1 MKYRTILVAT
11 AVACGLVAAAPAFA
25 EKKKEPPAPSAD
37 LAGLLVAEFT
47 EADSGTLASASDI
60 GTSAP
65 DGAEVETSVL
75 SAEDADLA
83 AEGLDQAPAA
93 EGLDATSALAACY
106 WAQVRR
112 WGKNLLGMT
121 LWTYYQRI
129 EWCAN
134 ASYITSK
141 TRIRWGEV
149 SMVGWSFKGHTGST
163 TGGGV
168 GYTYFRARTS
178 GHFCLIQYFSCVQNA
193 YPWIDM
199 TVRRNGTFTWSTG
212 G

>member
-1 MKYRTILVAT
+1 MNHGQRTLLVASVAALALAT
-11 AVACGLVAAAPAFA
+11 APSALSKKPPPPPPADDAALLVAVHSEAVGSGSSASEQAAAA
-25 EKKKEPPAPSAD
+25 EPPASAVVEELD
-37 LAGLLVAEFT
+37 TG
-47 EADSGTLASASDI
+47 ADTADALLAS
-60 GTSAP
+60 
-65 DGAEVETSVL
+65 
-75 SAEDADLA
+75 
-83 AEGLDQAPAA
+83 
-93 EGLDATSALAACY
+93 CY

-112 WGKNLLGMT
+112 WGSNLLGMT

-134 ASYITSK
+134 SSSITSK

-149 SMVGWSFKGHTGST
+149 SMPGWSFKGHTGST

-168 GYTYFRARTS
+168 GYTYFRARTQ

-199 TVRRNGTFTWSTG
+199 TVYRNGTYSWSAG